1 MNQTAKLRLGTRGSA
16 LARWQ
21 ADWVARRLSEL
32 GTEVELIIIET
43 TGDVT
48 AGPIANLATQG
59 VFTKQIQRS
68 LLAGDIDLAV
78 HSLKDL
84 PTDRVDGLELAASPQ
99 REACGDAL
107 LAREVESFKDLPT
120 GATVATGSLRRRAQL
135 LALRPDLELVD
146 VRGNIDTRI
155 SKLHEGEFDAM
166 VLAEAGLRRLGRE
179 ADITQV
185 FDKTDFLPAVG
196 QGALG
201 LEIRADDE
209 ATRQQIQPLNDPD
222 TFAAVTAER
231 RMLANL
237 RGGCLAPVAAWG
249 RTDGP
254 HRLVLEGLV
263 ASADG
268 TRRIHARR
276 FRPPSQADELG
287 AEVAETLLEHGAA
300 QILENARG

>member
-1 MNQTAKLRLGTRGSA
+1 LNQTAKLRLGTRGSA

-21 ADWVARRLSEL
+21 AEWVARRLSEL
-32 GTEVELIIIET
+32 GTEVELIVIET

-48 AGPIANLATQG
+48 AGPIAKLATQG

-84 PTDRVDGLELAASPQ
+84 PTDPIEGLELAASPQ

-107 LAREVESFKDLPT
+107 LARDVESFKDLPS
-120 GATVATGSLRRRAQL
+120 GATVATGSFRRRAQL
-135 LALRPDLELVD
+135 LAMRPDLKLVD

-166 VLAEAGLRRLGRE
+166 VLAEAGLRRLGRDAE
-179 ADITQV
+179 ITQI

-201 LEIRADDE
+201 LEIRVEDDV
-209 ATRQQIQPLNDPD
+209 TRQRVQPLNDPE

-231 RMLANL
+231 RMLADL

-263 ASADG
+263 ASTDG

-276 FRPPSQADELG
+276 FRHPSQADELG
-287 AEVAETLLEHGAA
+287 ADVAQTLLKHGAA
-300 QILENARG
+300 EILENARG